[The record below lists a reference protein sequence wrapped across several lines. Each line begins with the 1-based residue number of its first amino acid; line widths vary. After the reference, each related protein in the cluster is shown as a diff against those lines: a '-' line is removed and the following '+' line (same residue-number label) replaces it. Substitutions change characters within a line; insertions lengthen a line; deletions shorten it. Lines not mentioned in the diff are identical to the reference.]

1 MNMPNLEFIYIKEG
15 NSQLAGSI
23 SVMALIYENF

>member
-15 NSQLAGSI
+15 NSLLAGSI
-23 SVMALIYENF
+23 SVMALIYKNF